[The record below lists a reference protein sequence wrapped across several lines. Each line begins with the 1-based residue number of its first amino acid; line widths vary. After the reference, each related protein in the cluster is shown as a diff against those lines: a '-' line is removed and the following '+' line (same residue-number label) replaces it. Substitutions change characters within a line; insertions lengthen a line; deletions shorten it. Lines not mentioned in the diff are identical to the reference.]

1 MKNLNEDIKT
11 GNFKQA
17 YLLYGEE
24 AYLKKQY
31 KDRLTKAMLPEGDT
45 VNYAYY
51 EGKGINPGELIDL
64 AETMP
69 FFAERRLIVV
79 ENSGYFK
86 NAVPELADY
95 IKTMPVTACFLC
107 VENEVDKRNRLYKA
121 VKDKGRIVEM
131 ARQDEKTLLYWIAG
145 NVKKEGRQI
154 KETTAR
160 YLISRAG
167 TDMENLEKEME
178 KLFSYTLGKE
188 EITVQ
193 DVEEICTT
201 QITNQIFDMVE
212 AVAAK
217 QQKKALDYYYDLLA
231 LKEPPMRI
239 LYLLARQ
246 FKLLMEVKD
255 LAEKRYDK
263 SQIAKTVGLHPFVA
277 GKYMQQSR
285 TFSKQELRR
294 ILEDAL
300 DTEELVKTGR
310 LNDVMSVE
318 LFIVKYST

>member
-1 MKNLNEDIKT
+1 
-11 GNFKQA
+11 
-17 YLLYGEE
+17 
-24 AYLKKQY
+24 
-31 KDRLTKAMLPEGDT
+31 
-45 VNYAYY
+45 
-51 EGKGINPGELIDL
+51 
-64 AETMP
+64 
-69 FFAERRLIVV
+69 
-79 ENSGYFK
+79 
-86 NAVPELADY
+86 
-95 IKTMPVTACFLC
+95 
-107 VENEVDKRNRLYKA
+107 
-121 VKDKGRIVEM
+121 
-131 ARQDEKTLLYWIAG
+131 
-145 NVKKEGRQI
+145 
-154 KETTAR
+154 
-160 YLISRAG
+160 
-167 TDMENLEKEME
+167 MENLEKEME

-277 GKYMQQSR
+277 GKYMQQSC